1 MAPRLFYFFSE
12 IFAVVLR
19 GGCHLLVFHLA
30 VNVEGAFT
38 DLEGAKK
45 NPACYTDRRTTPWL
59 ITDGTMN

>member
-45 NPACYTDRRTTPWL
+45 TQHVIQTEELLLGLSLMAQ
-59 ITDGTMN
+59 

>member
-30 VNVEGAFT
+30 VNVEGAFWN
-38 DLEGAKK
+38 LEGAKK
-45 NPACYTDRRTTPWL
+45 KTQHVIQTEELLLGLSLMAQ
-59 ITDGTMN
+59 